1 MDAGLAPAARTQT
14 RCCRGPSPSLSLPSF
29 QAVGPRGTGWG
40 ATAYGVG
47 KSSCLMSGKQRCPR
61 AGDPTQPPEEAWAVD
76 SVGRKPP
83 GSSPSPCADRRMA
96 LCRPGRRPTGDLLG
110 DMEQVAWAGLCA
122 PAAPGLQ
129 AGGGAVQPSPSP
141 SPPLRETG
149 PRASRRASGLGS
161 LPAVPLA
168 PTPLQGA
175 ASPAPP
181 TGPSAWLKG
190 HPVSL
195 TPGVSVGVGGAC
207 PALPSSVNQTRP
219 TKPHCSPQQDPA
231 PWPWGY
237 SPHFGGQRGGR
248 GGGRK
253 QRQRAIYAASP
264 RKFIFNC
271 LLTAS
276 GGEGRPG
283 WRCRCRAADN
293 PLMWLLI

>member
-1 MDAGLAPAARTQT
+1 MQAWQAAHGRPAGGHGAGGLGR
-14 RCCRGPSPSLSLPSF
+14 
-29 QAVGPRGTGWG
+29 AVWP
-40 ATAYGVG
+40 
-47 KSSCLMSGKQRCPR
+47 QRR
-61 AGDPTQPPEEAWAVD
+61 
-76 SVGRKPP
+76 
-83 GSSPSPCADRRMA
+83 
-96 LCRPGRRPTGDLLG
+96 
-110 DMEQVAWAGLCA
+110 
-122 PAAPGLQ
+122 LQ

-141 SPPLRETG
+141 SPPLGETG
-149 PRASRRASGLGS
+149 PRASRRASGPGS

-283 WRCRCRAADN
+283 WRCRCRQSLNVAFDLEPKLALIKRIMKPARTPNGTPPLSARPAARGGRA
-293 PLMWLLI
+293 LLSINLVCSATSTQIRDGGAGRRRG